1 LFIKTHAH
9 NRELSIARPETLSL
23 RNRNLQ
29 EMLVLLGEESGDL
42 LRKVVARINH
52 RVGTSLHKVIFLQ
65 DLFDTGLRM
74 MSLEVTARF
83 ERAPWGYA
91 HALCYKLRGLRSLV
105 SATLD
110 VPLSQTW
117 ADAEYKQ
124 WGAAAPT

>member
-1 LFIKTHAH
+1 
-9 NRELSIARPETLSL
+9 
-23 RNRNLQ
+23 
-29 EMLVLLGEESGDL
+29 
-42 LRKVVARINH
+42 
-52 RVGTSLHKVIFLQ
+52 
-65 DLFDTGLRM
+65 M
-74 MSLEVTARF
+74 MSLEVMACF